1 MSASFF
7 GLFFFSFSVKHSY
20 CAAPAF
26 SDVWLCISFRVRL
39 PVHVSG
45 VPITAL
51 SDLLLLPRKKS
62 KYPYP
67 NPISPSILTPDVC
80 TAAAQDVS
88 CRVSRDCPLFSSAPD
103 RVVRVTAQKLVG
115 GD

>member
-1 MSASFF
+1 MSARV
-7 GLFFFSFSVKHSY
+7 FFFSFSVKHSY

-26 SDVWLCISFRVRL
+26 SDVWLCISFRARL
-39 PVHVSG
+39 PVCVSD
-45 VPITAL
+45 VPITAI
-51 SDLLLLPRKKS
+51 SALLPLPRNKS
-62 KYPYP
+62 KYP
-67 NPISPSILTPDVC
+67 NPISLSILTPDVC

-88 CRVSRDCPLFSSAPD
+88 CRVSWDCPLFSSAPD